1 LQEQARLNAIGKLAL
16 AENILQLPMNHLQIQ
31 PDRQNWPLI
40 GTGSFSSIC
49 SMVARA
55 PLRAQDTPHGFD
67 RSPLCDLSR
76 CSGGAEASRTAGNP
90 PSAASLSTALRSVFS
105 DFVDPA
111 AIRSDMTKHWEDAL
125 KKFFAACKGLRHEA
139 FLDVDYSDLVCDP
152 IGVVRSRLEAFSEI
166 RSSS

>member
-1 LQEQARLNAIGKLAL
+1 MLSIEAL
-16 AENILQLPMNHLQIQ
+16 FATYPDALVVHREPLEIL
-31 PDRQNWPLI
+31 
-40 GTGSFSSIC
+40 
-49 SMVARA
+49 
-55 PLRAQDTPHGFD
+55 
-67 RSPLCDLSR
+67 
-76 CSGGAEASRTAGNP
+76 

-111 AIRSDMTKHWEDAL
+111 AIRCDITKHWEDAL